1 MQGLPVNKNFFSSW
15 SREMS
20 YILGFITADGSIGIK
35 RIRKRD
41 GSKQYF
47 LDITSKDK
55 EHLGNIKK

>member
-1 MQGLPVNKNFFSSW
+1 
-15 SREMS
+15 MS